1 MSEKYSH
8 DTQVG
13 VSQKQ
18 KLTIHQQQ
26 PPKKMERPPKQCPY
40 CCRMFSY
47 YNYASHE
54 KRCKVKLNQNI
65 SITNNEIE
73 MLRKEN
79 IELRFD
85 NSLWEAKYMEIKNI
99 NDKLLSKFP
108 RITETVKLD

>member
-1 MSEKYSH
+1 MNLDNTQLKVSH
-8 DTQVG
+8 
-13 VSQKQ
+13 KQ
-18 KLTIHQQQ
+18 RFDLNE
-26 PPKKMERPPKQCPY
+26 PPPPPTKKAERPPKQCPY

-79 IELRFD
+79 SELRFD
-85 NSLWEAKYMEIKNI
+85 NSLWQAKYNEIKNI